1 MICKQISTTSK
12 RAKVLTL
19 LTRKHL
25 ATVPYLA
32 YVCICEF
39 DFSLLLL
46 YLNLRFLRRIPLFK
60 PTPLKCFLILKT
72 RSLICRKVLQKTSH
86 FQHIVT
92 DDDIRQPMIES
103 AFGIAEKLG
112 KIFMH
117 SVCVIYMD
125 ASCMLLYW
133 LSVWLSVWCYK
144 NGQNPANIQFTP
156 KNKINHLC
164 IL

>member
-1 MICKQISTTSK
+1 MMCKQISTISK

-19 LTRKHL
+19 LTRKRL
-25 ATVPYLA
+25 AIVPYLA

-39 DFSLLLL
+39 DFSLLVL

-60 PTPLKCFLILKT
+60 PTQLKSFLIVET

-103 AFGIAEKLG
+103 AFGVAEKFG
-112 KIFMH
+112 KILMH
-117 SVCVIYMD
+117 SVSVIYMD
-125 ASCMLLYW
+125 ASCML
-133 LSVWLSVWCYK
+133 
-144 NGQNPANIQFTP
+144 
-156 KNKINHLC
+156 C
-164 IL
+164 IG